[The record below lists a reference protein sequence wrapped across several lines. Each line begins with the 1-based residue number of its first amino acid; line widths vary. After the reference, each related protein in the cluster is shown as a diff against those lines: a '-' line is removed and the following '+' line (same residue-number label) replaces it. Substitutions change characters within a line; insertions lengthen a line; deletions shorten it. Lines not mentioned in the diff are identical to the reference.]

1 MKKGFVVSFTCL
13 TLLGVGWHANS
24 ITASTP
30 DEIVI
35 KQREQNSKAWL
46 NWSGST
52 YLTAGQWCNVIGDNN
67 LFKADV
73 NVTNNGGKPG
83 SIKVQIL
90 NNKGEIKGKPQTIK
104 PGKTVTFAEIP
115 ANSGTFVVQAKA
127 ETSGTYTLKVTS
139 R

>member
-73 NVTNNGGKPG
+73 NVTNNGGNPG

-90 NNKGEIKGKPQTIK
+90 NNKGEIKGKSRGNPRRLSREKQLLLQKFQQIAEHLLFK
-104 PGKTVTFAEIP
+104 PKQKLLEPIP
-115 ANSGTFVVQAKA
+115 
-127 ETSGTYTLKVTS
+127 
-139 R
+139 